1 MKDVGRGAG
10 IPGLSVHNST
20 ASHSPNNVIMEMG
33 VLMKA
38 HYPETGFNSFYLEQE
53 SVGKGL
59 DGQELS

>member
-1 MKDVGRGAG
+1 
-10 IPGLSVHNST
+10 
-20 ASHSPNNVIMEMG
+20 MG